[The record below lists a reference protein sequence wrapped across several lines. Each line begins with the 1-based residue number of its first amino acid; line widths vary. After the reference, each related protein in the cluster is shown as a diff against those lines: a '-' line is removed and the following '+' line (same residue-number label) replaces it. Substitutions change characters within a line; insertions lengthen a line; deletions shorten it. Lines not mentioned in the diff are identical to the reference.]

1 MSSEYLEN
9 RVYEL
14 LNRHL
19 SHRPFHIRRLASV
32 CTGMQLARTT
42 QLSKVAS
49 WVRKET
55 QQNSREQFLKRF
67 LMSPYFSQE
76 AAYQPLLTAA
86 LSSYKAPQWHLIL
99 DRTNLDKHRLD
110 LLMVSLA
117 FRKRAIPLGWEV
129 RGFGGTGSQTQ
140 IRLLK
145 RVAGLIPAD
154 QRVIVHGDIEFGSV
168 PMMAYIR
175 SHSNWDFILAQ
186 KKHTYFQTADET
198 WHYLADLPIKP
209 RQPIYQSDLTWT
221 KKHHYKSVNLFAF
234 HSPHQNSS
242 SSSKYEV
249 HYCTTSLPIAHTL
262 RRLGRRR
269 WGIECM
275 FRDFKSSGWHI
286 DQSGLLHP
294 DNTETL
300 LVLLSINYLWATC
313 LGRWLCKSG
322 RRSEVD
328 AKKSVILAFSGSA
341 LIGSLISTLSLA
353 LSLLISI
360 FTIDLLSHFLRI
372 LLNGREIEL
381 VPNQPKMLVNY
392 RSTLII
398 YIHSKLNS
406 RAFATASVRLRTPSL
421 PLILTVCRFTVLTAM
436 NKRLAIS

>member
-19 SHRPFHIRRLASV
+19 DHRPFHIRRLASA

-42 QLSKVAS
+42 QLSKVAR

-76 AAYQPLLTAA
+76 AAYYPLVRQA
-86 LSSYKAPQWHLIL
+86 LSSYKAPHWHLIL

-117 FRKRAIPLGWEV
+117 FRKRAIPLGWQV
-129 RGFGGTGSQTQ
+129 RHFGGTGSETQ
-140 IRLLK
+140 IRLLE
-145 RVAGLIPAD
+145 RISGLIPSG
-154 QRVIVHGDIEFGSV
+154 QKVIVHGDTEFGSV
-168 PMMAYIR
+168 PMMQYVR
-175 SHSNWDFILAQ
+175 SHAHWDFILAQ
-186 KKHTYFQTADET
+186 KKHTYFQTNNGT
-198 WHYLADLPIKP
+198 WYYLADLPIKP
-209 RQPIYQSDLTWT
+209 RQPIYRTELTWT
-221 KKHHYKSVNLFAF
+221 KRHHYKSVNLFAF
-234 HSPHQNSS
+234 YAPHQCGTTSPR
-242 SSSKYEV
+242 YEV
-249 HYCTTSLPIAHTL
+249 RYCVTSLPIAHTL

-275 FRDFKSSGWHI
+275 FRDYKSSGWHI
-286 DQSGLLHP
+286 DQSGLQNP

-300 LVLLSINYLWATC
+300 LVLLSINYLWATV

-328 AKKSVILAFSGSA
+328 AKKSVISAFFVLA
-341 LIGSLISTLSLA
+341 LIG
-353 LSLLISI
+353 
-360 FTIDLLSHFLRI
+360 
-372 LLNGREIEL
+372 
-381 VPNQPKMLVNY
+381 
-392 RSTLII
+392 
-398 YIHSKLNS
+398 
-406 RAFATASVRLRTPSL
+406 
-421 PLILTVCRFTVLTAM
+421 
-436 NKRLAIS
+436 